1 MTNKNSEIKE
11 IDRLIDRF
19 ADDNMTPE
27 EQETLIRLLGDEDNA
42 DIPAGL
48 ESRLAAAID
57 RAAESENLRGRISVR
72 QHDKGRRWRILA
84 GIAAL
89 VAVALTLGV
98 HLLNRDLRT
107 APPTPRDTY
116 SNPEEAYAE
125 VHKALEIFSTTLD
138 KGLRQVE
145 MVENTTADIQ
155 SKITSQL
162 QKTSTPKNDRI

>member
-19 ADDNMTPE
+19 ADDNITPQ

-84 GIAAL
+84 GIAAS

-116 SNPEEAYAE
+116 TNPEDAYAE
-125 VHKALEIFSTTLD
+125 VQKALEIFSTTLD
-138 KGLRQVE
+138 KGMRQVE

-155 SKITSQL
+155 SKVTSQL

>member
-1 MTNKNSEIKE
+1 MTDKKSEIKE

-19 ADDNMTPE
+19 ADDNITPE
-27 EQETLIRLLGDEDNA
+27 DQENLIRLLGDENNA

-57 RAAESENLRGRISVR
+57 RAAESENLRGHIRVKE
-72 QHDKGRRWRILA
+72 HGKGRRWRILA
-84 GIAAL
+84 GIAAS
-89 VAVALTLGV
+89 VAVGLTLGV

-138 KGLRQVE
+138 KGMRQVE
-145 MVENTTADIQ
+145 MVENTTAAIQ
-155 SKITSQL
+155 SKVTSQL
-162 QKTSTPKNDRI
+162 RKTSTPQNDKI

>member
-1 MTNKNSEIKE
+1 MTDKNPEIKE

-19 ADDNMTPE
+19 ANDNITPE
-27 EQETLIRLLGDEDNA
+27 DQETLIRLLGDEDNA

-48 ESRLAAAID
+48 ESRLAAALD
-57 RAAESENLRGRISVR
+57 RAAESEDLRGRIRVKE
-72 QHDKGRRWRILA
+72 HGKGRRWRILA
-84 GIAAL
+84 GIAAS

-107 APPTPRDTY
+107 TPRDTY
-116 SNPEEAYAE
+116 TNPEDAYAE
-125 VHKALEIFSTTLD
+125 VQKALEIFSTTLG
-138 KGLRQVE
+138 KGMRQVE

>member
-19 ADDNMTPE
+19 ADDNITPE

-42 DIPAGL
+42 DVPADL
-48 ESRLAAAID
+48 ESRLAAEID
-57 RAAESENLRGRISVR
+57 RATESENLRGHIRVKDHGKR
-72 QHDKGRRWRILA
+72 RRWRILA
-84 GIAAL
+84 PIAAS

-116 SNPEEAYAE
+116 TNPEEAYAE
-125 VHKALEIFSTTLD
+125 VQKALEIFSTTLD
-138 KGLRQVE
+138 KGIRQIE

>member
-42 DIPAGL
+42 DIPPGL
-48 ESRLAAAID
+48 ESRLAAAIE

-138 KGLRQVE
+138 KGMRQVE

>member
-1 MTNKNSEIKE
+1 MTDKNSEIKE

-19 ADDNMTPE
+19 ADNNITPE
-27 EQETLIRLLGDEDNA
+27 DQESLIRLLGDEDNA
-42 DIPAGL
+42 DILAGL

-57 RAAESENLRGRISVR
+57 RAAESEDVRGRIRVKE
-72 QHDKGRRWRILA
+72 HGKVRRWRILA
-84 GIAAL
+84 GIAAS

-116 SNPEEAYAE
+116 TNPEDAYAE
-125 VHKALEIFSTTLD
+125 VQNALEIFSTTLG
-138 KGLRQVE
+138 KGMRQVE

-162 QKTSTPKNDRI
+162 QKTSTTKNDRI

>member
-1 MTNKNSEIKE
+1 MTDKKSQTTD

-19 ADDNMTPE
+19 AADDITPE
-27 EQETLIRLLGDEDNA
+27 EQDRLISLLDCADTT

-48 ESRLAAAID
+48 EQQLAESID
-57 RAAESENLRGRISVR
+57 RAAESEELRGRIRVKE
-72 QHDKGRRWRILA
+72 HGKGRRWRILA
-84 GIAAL
+84 GIAAS

-116 SNPEEAYAE
+116 TNPEDAYAE
-125 VHKALEIFSTTLD
+125 VQKALEIFSTTLG
-138 KGLRQVE
+138 KGMRQVE

-162 QKTSTPKNDRI
+162 QKTSTPQNDRI